1 MKVCVDCSR
10 SALNVL
16 EGKKKIALTDNDS
29 NSTSSTSTNNDD
41 DSQDSEN
48 MKMPA
53 LSSSTSK
60 KNNTTSNAPT
70 RTEQKDSVS
79 DMNSVIL
86 EILL

>member
-1 MKVCVDCSR
+1 
-10 SALNVL
+10 
-16 EGKKKIALTDNDS
+16 
-29 NSTSSTSTNNDD
+29 
-41 DSQDSEN
+41 

-79 DMNSVIL
+79 ETNSVNS